1 MVKAKTIFGK
11 SIRYNNIIKKKKENS
26 DMEDDID
33 VMETLRDMFPDDYT
47 DEDIEEAIWG
57 D

>member
-11 SIRYNNIIKKKKENS
+11 SIRYNNIIKKEKENS

-33 VMETLRDMFPDDYT
+33 VMETLRGMFPDDYT
-47 DEDIEEAIWG
+47 DEDIEEAIWR

>member
-11 SIRYNNIIKKKKENS
+11 KIKYNNIIKKGKENL

>member
-11 SIRYNNIIKKKKENS
+11 KIRYNNIIKKEKENS

-33 VMETLRDMFPDDYT
+33 VMETLRGMFPDDYT
-47 DEDIEEAIWG
+47 DEDIEEAIWR